1 MSGSL
6 KWFRVYSDFLN
17 NAKICRLNFIEQRH
31 FIGILALKSSGVLDQ
46 ECPEI
51 IMDGLVARGLGV
63 GKKKISSLKNRLM
76 GVALIDEYWQPLGWI
91 SRQFRSDHDATS
103 AERQRKFREKM
114 KKNRQTE
121 EKRQQKGEKLEEK
134 SYPQSDTI
142 QQDTC
147 ESNALCNVLG
157 NAPDT
162 DTETDTEL
170 KNPPISPQGGEV
182 LSQPSLL
189 VDSEPQRPSVTVP
202 KKNGHAH
209 DEAFARFWEAYPR
222 KVGKHA
228 ARQVFDKINLDPETS
243 DRIVAAADAYR
254 KKVAKDGTDPQYI
267 KHPSGWL
274 NARRW
279 EDEQEPEKYTL
290 HHIPTNNSAF
300 ANFAF

>member
-1 MSGSL
+1 MSMSWFRMYNSFLHEPNVQRLPPLEFKIYVNCLCIASAHDPRGSL
-6 KWFRVYSDFLN
+6 PSLENLAFLLKVSEKKADKFLN
-17 NAKICRLNFIEQRH
+17 FLKNSELFDEKNGFIFIKEWDKKQFESDNVTVRTQRH
-31 FIGILALKSSGVLDQ
+31 RERMERSRNVAGNVGGNVSGT
-46 ECPEI
+46 P
-51 IMDGLVARGLGV
+51 
-63 GKKKISSLKNRLM
+63 
-76 GVALIDEYWQPLGWI
+76 
-91 SRQFRSDHDATS
+91 
-103 AERQRKFREKM
+103 
-114 KKNRQTE
+114 
-121 EKRQQKGEKLEEK
+121 
-134 SYPQSDTI
+134 
-142 QQDTC
+142 
-147 ESNALCNVLG
+147 
-157 NAPDT
+157 PDT
-162 DTETDTEL
+162 ETETETDTEL
-170 KNPPISPQGGEV
+170 KNPPISPQGGKV

-189 VDSEPQRPSVTVP
+189 VDSEPQRPSVAVP

-254 KKVAKDGTDPQYI
+254 KKVARDGTDPQYI

-279 EDEQEPEKYTL
+279 EDEPEPEKYTL